1 LIVLKRGIAGISF
14 FVLTFGFIFSPVST
28 SAQVRPVQQQTISK
42 PYFELNR
49 ELRKLWIDHTIWTG
63 SYIMSA
69 IAGLPEQQKVLE
81 RLLKNQD
88 DIGNA
93 YKPYYGE
100 AAGNKVAALL
110 REHIIIAGQLVEAA
124 KTGNQPAAAKL
135 NRQWHRNAD
144 DIARYLSK
152 ANPYWNENVLKDML
166 YTHLKL
172 INDQVVFR
180 LKKDAEIKA
189 VDVNEEHMLH
199 FADILSG
206 GIAKQFPKKF

>member
-1 LIVLKRGIAGISF
+1 MKRGITGISF
-14 FVLTFGFIFSPVST
+14 FVLAFGFIFSPLST

-49 ELRKLWIDHTIWTG
+49 ELRKLWIDNTIWTG

-69 IAGLPEQQKVLE
+69 ISGLPEQQRVLE

-100 AAGNKVAALL
+100 AAGNKVAVLL

-152 ANPYWNENVLKDML
+152 VNPYWNENVLKDML

-180 LKKDAEIKA
+180 LKKDWDAEIRA
-189 VDVNEEHMLH
+189 IDVNEEHMLH
-199 FADILSG
+199 LADILSG